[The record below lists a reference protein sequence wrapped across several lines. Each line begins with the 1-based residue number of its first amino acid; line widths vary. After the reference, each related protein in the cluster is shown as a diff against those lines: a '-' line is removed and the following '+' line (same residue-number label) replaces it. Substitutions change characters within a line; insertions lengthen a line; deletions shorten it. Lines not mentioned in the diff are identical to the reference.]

1 MKNFLFWFAAIVIT
15 LSAVVYQRVTGPT
28 NPKRVSFEFD
38 GTTYKTKLT
47 RSLETTVTLEEAKG
61 DYLSRAK
68 TSPMKIKVSP
78 SNENFEIDVMYRIYP
93 GNDTLK
99 AAEVVTELDGYIVI
113 IPSQPPAGKIEYKVS
128 FYNSG
133 DNKVIF
139 EDTVRMRFKSPVP
152 GYVLIPHILLMFI
165 GMLLSNYTGIIAFVN
180 REKALRYAIYVLI
193 AIGVGGLIMGPVV
206 QKFAFG
212 AYWTGWPFG
221 EDLTDNKTLFIFF
234 VWLTA
239 WLLNRKKTRRAL
251 LVLAAF
257 LTLLVYSIPH
267 STGGSEYDHER
278 GEVVSG
284 R

>member
-38 GTTYKTKLT
+38 GTSYKTKLT
-47 RSLETTVTLEEAKG
+47 RSLETTVTLEEAKI
-61 DYLSRAK
+61 DYLSLAK
-68 TSPMKIKVSP
+68 TSPMNIKLSP
-78 SNENFEIDVMYRIYP
+78 LNENFDIGVMYRIYP
-93 GNDTLK
+93 GTDTLK
-99 AAEVVTELDGYIVI
+99 AAEVVKEADGYVVI
-113 IPSQPPAGKIEYKVS
+113 FPSQPPAGKIEYKAS
-128 FYNSG
+128 FYSTV
-133 DNKVIF
+133 DNKVVF

-152 GYVLIPHILLMFI
+152 AFVLIPHILLMFI
-165 GMLLSNYTGIIAFVN
+165 GMLLSNYSGIIAFVN
-180 REKALRYAIYVLI
+180 REKALRYAVYVMI
-193 AIGVGGLIMGPVV
+193 TIGVGGLILGPVV
-206 QKFAFG
+206 QKYAFG

-221 EDLTDNKTLFIFF
+221 EDLTDNKTLFIFI

-239 WLLNRKKTRRAL
+239 WLLNRKKTRRIL

-267 STGGSEYDHER
+267 STGGSEYDHET

>member
-1 MKNFLFWFAAIVIT
+1 MKNFVFWFSAIVIT

-28 NPKRVSFEFD
+28 NPKRVSFEFNS
-38 GTTYKTKLT
+38 TSYKTKLT
-47 RSLETTVTLEEAKG
+47 RSLETAVTLEEAKG
-61 DYLSRAK
+61 DYLSLAK

-78 SNENFEIDVMYRIYP
+78 VIENLDVNVSYRIYP

-99 AAEVVTELDGYIVI
+99 AAEVLKEADGFVVI
-113 IPSQPPAGKIEYKVS
+113 FPSQPPAGKIEYRIW
-128 FYNSG
+128 FYNSV
-133 DNKVIF
+133 NKEIVY

-152 GYVLIPHILLMFI
+152 AFVLIPHILLMFI
-165 GMLLSNYTGIIAFVN
+165 GMLLSNYVGIIAFVN
-180 REKALRYAIYVLI
+180 RQKSIRYAVYVLI
-193 AIGVGGLIMGPVV
+193 AIGVGGLILGPVV

-221 EDLTDNKTLFIFF
+221 EDLTDNKTLFIFI

-239 WLLNRKKTRRAL
+239 WLLNRKKTRRIL

-267 STGGSEYDHER
+267 STGGSEYDHEK

>member
-28 NPKRVSFEFD
+28 NPKRVSFDFD
-38 GTTYKTKLT
+38 GTSYKSKLT
-47 RSLETTVTLEEAKG
+47 RSLETTITLDEAKG
-61 DYLSRAK
+61 DYLTLNK

-78 SNENFEIDVMYRIYP
+78 SNENFKIDVMYRIYP
-93 GNDTLK
+93 GSDTLK
-99 AAEVVTELDGYIVI
+99 AAEVVKESDGYII
-113 IPSQPPAGKIEYKVS
+113 LFPSQPPAGKIEYKVS
-128 FYNSG
+128 INDSSNS
-133 DNKVIF
+133 KVLF
-139 EDTVRMRFKSPVP
+139 DDTVRMRFKSPVP

-165 GMLLSNYTGIIAFVN
+165 GMLLSNYTGIIAFEN
-180 REKALRYAIYVLI
+180 REKALRYAIYVMI
-193 AIGVGGLIMGPVV
+193 AIGAGGLLLGPLV

-212 AYWTGWPFG
+212 SFWTGWPFG
-221 EDLTDNKTLFIFF
+221 EDLTDNKTLFIFI

-239 WLLNRKKTRRAL
+239 WLLNRKKTRRIL